1 MLPQGKA
8 PPYAYM
14 EETVR
19 SWLEAAGATIVPIL
33 PTITAAEAAAY
44 FDHIHGLFLHEGW
57 ADTREYLELVT
68 LFLNMAT
75 LANRAGDYFPI
86 WGTCQGMQLI
96 MQHFGGVLERVTLP
110 VRRSFSLQPNHS
122 PSRLLA
128 YGQIRNPDMLFFS
141 HEYGITLYG
150 FMKHPSLRSVLKVLS
165 TSHDREGMEYV
176 SMIEG
181 RDLPFYGTQF
191 HPDRKESRLKWMA
204 VFFVAEA
211 RKSNHSGFD
220 PGRHVELTRAVCHE
234 KIGST
239 LCLRTV
245 LKHHL

>member
-1 MLPQGKA
+1 MLPQGRD

-19 SWLEAAGATIVPIL
+19 SWLEGAGATLVPIL

-44 FDHIHGLFLHEGW
+44 FEYIHGLFLHEGW
-57 ADTREYLELVT
+57 ADKREYLELVT

-75 LANRAGDYFPI
+75 LANKAGDYFPV
-86 WGTCQGMQLI
+86 WGTCHGMQLI
-96 MQHFGGVLERVTLP
+96 MQHFGGKLERMTPP
-110 VRRSFSLQPNHS
+110 VGRSFILHPNRS

-141 HEYGITLYG
+141 HEHGITLHN
-150 FMKHPSLRSVLKVLS
+150 FMKRRSALKVLS
-165 TSHDREGMEYV
+165 TSHDSEGTEYV

-191 HPDRKESRLKWMA
+191 HPDRKESHLGWMA
-204 VFFVAEA
+204 AFFVAEA
-211 RKSNHSGFD
+211 RKSKHRGFD
-220 PGRHVELTRAVCHE
+220 PGRRLELKRAVCQE
-234 KIGST
+234 EIGST
-239 LCLRTV
+239 LCLRIN
-245 LKHHL
+245 L